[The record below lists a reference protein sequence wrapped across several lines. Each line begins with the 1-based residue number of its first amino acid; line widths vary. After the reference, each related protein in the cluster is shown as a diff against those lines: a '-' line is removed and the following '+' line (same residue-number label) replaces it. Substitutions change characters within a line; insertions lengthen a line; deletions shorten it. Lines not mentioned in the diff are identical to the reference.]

1 MHSKARAVFPALRQ
15 GRAFVSGETVGFKES
30 KPKSVQGEMAVR
42 IGATDP
48 GKTARLGQGPEFEMV
63 TWCQSF
69 WRCGRRSRASPVS
82 PFKPQEIPSES
93 WSPRQPASLAGELCV
108 FARAAMA
115 NYRTL
120 GGSGDGN
127 ALSHSPG
134 GQKSEI
140 RVSAGRVPPEAVR
153 ETLFR
158 ASRLASGGLPAIFGV
173 PWLVGVAPRPLPS
186 AFSWHSPCVRISVQV
201 SSSYKGP
208 SHIGGGPTE
217 MTSF

>member
-42 IGATDP
+42 VGATDP
-48 GKTARLGQGPEFEMV
+48 GKTAGLGQGPEFEMV

-153 ETLFR
+153 ETVPCLSPGFWW
-158 ASRLASGGLPAIFGV
+158 LASYL
-173 PWLVGVAPRPLPS
+173 WRPLACRCS
-186 AFSWHSPCVRISVQV
+186 TLTSSFRVLMAFSLRADLCP
-201 SSSYKGP
+201 GF
-208 SHIGGGPTE
+208 
-217 MTSF
+217 SFV